1 MITDQYTYKI
11 GKLSFRFPKADC
23 QPNSPRVVMMNEEHI
38 GICPTDDMPTANQI
52 ARLIS
57 RAVHIHNATRTDS
70 FGGAD
75 GCDLNPKKGH

>member
-23 QPNSPRVVMMNEEHI
+23 HPNSPRVVIMNDEHL
-38 GICPTDDMPTANQI
+38 GICPTDHLPTANQI

-57 RAVHIHNATRTDS
+57 RAIHVHNKEITEQNNER
-70 FGGAD
+70 
-75 GCDLNPKKGH
+75 KRQ